1 MSKTRIR
8 RGVISLMA
16 VAGIAAIPGIA
27 AAADTL
33 PADSSVQHVQQAT
46 PTSTAPSP
54 GATGNAGLVDESG
67 SGAGLAIALGVG
79 VVAAGGALAAR
90 AAVGRRA

>member
-1 MSKTRIR
+1 M
-8 RGVISLMA
+8 LA

-27 AAADTL
+27 AAADSP
-33 PADSSVQHVQQAT
+33 PADDAVRLIQQEGT
-46 PTSTAPSP
+46 PTGTAPAP
-54 GATGNAGLVDESG
+54 GATGNAGLVDEAG

-90 AAVGRRA
+90 AAVGRRAS

>member
-27 AAADTL
+27 AAADT

-46 PTSTAPSP
+46 PTGTAPSP
-54 GATGNAGLVDESG
+54 GATGNAGLVDEGG